1 MKENKIDGHKSES
14 TGKLM
19 HRSAKSIKHEISKK
33 MYDVKEMIDM
43 HIDDMHSSVTDNAK
57 ETIKFVQSLQKTD
70 AKLMKRQS
78 EKKTKSI
85 KLDPSLNTLKRLWD
99 QVAAQDSD
107 SSEFAVALKYHSDRP
122 NKNDKDTN
130 KKDSKSKNS
139 KTKDSTKKP
148 RLTLGEISSEENIR
162 RADNLIDSKIERF
175 RRASKATMKVI
186 TVCFIKSF
194 YSKRAMQFTL
204 DIHTFTQFVNT
215 NL

>member
-19 HRSAKSIKHEISKK
+19 HRSAKSIKHEVSKK
-33 MYDVKEMIDM
+33 MYDVKEMIDK

-78 EKKTKSI
+78 EKKAKSI
-85 KLDPSLNTLKRLWD
+85 KLDPSLNYLKRLWD
-99 QVAAQDSD
+99 QVAAQNSD

-122 NKNDKDTN
+122 SKKEDSK
-130 KKDSKSKNS
+130 KKDSKSK
-139 KTKDSTKKP
+139 DSENKQ

-162 RADNLIDSKIERF
+162 RGDNLIDSKIDRF
-175 RRASKATMKVI
+175 RRASKAKRKVI
-186 TVCFIKSF
+186 
-194 YSKRAMQFTL
+194 
-204 DIHTFTQFVNT
+204 
-215 NL
+215 